1 MYNLDS
7 DSDEE
12 FDEIIDQI
20 FLNKYHCIKKLGEG
34 AFGKI
39 YEAIYRNEKYA
50 LKFEDRKKNLNL
62 LQNEAVIMNYLK
74 GPNIPFVKSYGFTSN
89 YNLLIM
95 QLLGKSLD
103 NLLTEKKKFSIKTVC
118 MLGYQMI
125 NILEFIHDRHIVHR
139 DIKPDNFIM
148 GLDELSDNLYLIDFG
163 LAKKYRSIRTLVQY
177 PLNKKNKL
185 TGTARYVSINA
196 LKGYEQS
203 RRDDLESV
211 GYTLIYFLKGRL
223 PWQRIRANTKEE
235 KYKII
240 LDMKM
245 KISSKELCDGLP
257 IELEEFLEY
266 VKKLDYDEKPNY
278 EKLRK
283 FFDSIMKREQYKY
296 DYIYDWTTLEEQE
309 NRKNIIRNRT
319 DPTNGDTLTYP
330 ENEKKIN
337 YNDFNNF
344 NIDEEVYYIQRNHKS
359 FGNYLDN
366 HDSAIC
372 CTSSCSIF

>member
-148 GLDELSDNLYLIDFG
+148 GSDELSDNLYLIDFG

-177 PLNKKNKL
+177 PLNKK
-185 TGTARYVSINA
+185 IN
-196 LKGYEQS
+196 
-203 RRDDLESV
+203 
-211 GYTLIYFLKGRL
+211 
-223 PWQRIRANTKEE
+223 
-235 KYKII
+235 
-240 LDMKM
+240 
-245 KISSKELCDGLP
+245 
-257 IELEEFLEY
+257 
-266 VKKLDYDEKPNY
+266 
-278 EKLRK
+278 
-283 FFDSIMKREQYKY
+283 
-296 DYIYDWTTLEEQE
+296 
-309 NRKNIIRNRT
+309 
-319 DPTNGDTLTYP
+319 
-330 ENEKKIN
+330 
-337 YNDFNNF
+337 
-344 NIDEEVYYIQRNHKS
+344 
-359 FGNYLDN
+359 
-366 HDSAIC
+366 
-372 CTSSCSIF
+372 